1 MATATAMPPKM
12 PPAATAAK
20 PTTAGLPTPTRAF
33 NISRGVVG
41 AGGKRIVI
49 YAPGGGGKSTLAALA
64 PDPVFLDVE
73 EGTKFINVDRIEGP
87 NGERVLHTF
96 TDVRECLASLVSS
109 PKKTIVVDSI
119 TVLEAWALAHTLET
133 VRTERGTT
141 AENIESYGFGKGVR
155 HLYDTFLL
163 FMADC
168 DNLVRAGKN
177 VILIA
182 HDCTANVPNPAGE
195 DYIRYEPHLQSP
207 KSGQS
212 SIRNR
217 VIQWADYVLFI
228 GYDVVTKDGKGRGA
242 GTRTI
247 FTSELPTHIAKSRT
261 QIDNLPF
268 RNANDGE
275 IWKHICGNNGGNQ

>member
-1 MATATAMPPKM
+1 MAAPTMKAPPPPPPPKTNGVAQ
-12 PPAATAAK
+12 PVATDG
-20 PTTAGLPTPTRAF
+20 TRRAF
-33 NISRGVVG
+33 NISSGVIG

-49 YAPGGGGKSTLAALA
+49 YAPGGGGKSTLAGLA

-73 EGTKFINVDRIEGP
+73 DGAKFISVDRIEGP
-87 NGERVLHTF
+87 NGERLLYTF
-96 TDVRECLASLVSS
+96 TDVRECLNSLLSS
-109 PKKTIVVDSI
+109 PKKTVVIDSV
-119 TVLEAWALAHTLET
+119 TVLESWALAHTLAT
-133 VRTERGTT
+133 VKNERGNLVDNVE
-141 AENIESYGFGKGVR
+141 AYGFGKGYR

-163 FMADC
+163 FLADC
-168 DNLVRAGKN
+168 DNLIRAGKN

-228 GYDVVTKDGKGRGA
+228 GYDVITKDGKGQGG

-247 FTSELPTHIAKSRT
+247 FASELPTHIAKSRT
-261 QIDNLPF
+261 PIDNRPF
-268 RNANDGE
+268 KNAADGE
-275 IWKHICGNNGGNQ
+275 IWNAIMKGGK